1 MKMQHATHVLIA
13 MAALLGASAVHA
25 QACMVAPTDRKV
37 VSGRFGKLRPGGS
50 GNFGSANTQPHVH
63 DGLDFSTSAMS
74 LPVYATTDGLVTH
87 AGAMGTAGTAV
98 LIKRD
103 NGDVVAYYHLGGI
116 DPKVRLGMRVSPGQ
130 QVGVSGNTPS
140 KSMVKHLHLSYGS
153 ADQQVTRAAS
163 FQGKADNRSNSPFR
177 PEQLQ
182 YAFRRNGLGWRTDPA
197 PYFCDTFPISDGH
210 PEDVQTLGADTKA
223 QHDILFNGAAAGEGL
238 DAAQAIAAAADAA
251 RARAAGQS
259 VAEGKKDG
267 ESHGMPPLPPIGE
280 YDAMSAH
287 EMLRTEASKR
297 FGNPAWDQEIRKLSL
312 RGLMVEYLRTIA
324 VVNTMQ
330 EAIDRKNERIESLLA
345 TYTVQKLR
353 RTRSEVEAAHGRAA
367 SAGRQSG
374 INAGD

>member
-1 MKMQHATHVLIA
+1 MNMLRATRVLIA
-13 MAALLGASAVHA
+13 MTALLEVTAAHA
-25 QACMVAPTDRKV
+25 QTCMVAPTDRKV

-50 GNFGSANTQPHVH
+50 GNFGSANTRPHVH

-74 LPVYATTDGLVTH
+74 KPVYATTDGLITH
-87 AGAMGTAGTAV
+87 AGDMKTAGTAV

-116 DPKVRLGMRVSPGQ
+116 DPKIRIGMRVQAGQ

-140 KSMVKHLHLSYGS
+140 ESMVKHLHLSYGS
-153 ADQQVTRAAS
+153 ADQQAARAAS

-177 PEQLQ
+177 PDQLQ

-223 QHDILFNGAAAGEGL
+223 QHDILFNGAAAGEGV
-238 DAAQAIAAAADAA
+238 DSAQAMAAAADAA

-259 VAEGKKDG
+259 TEEGMKDG
-267 ESHGMPPLPPIGE
+267 ETHGMPPLPPIGE
-280 YDAMSAH
+280 YDAMSAN
-287 EMLRTEASKR
+287 EMLKTEASKR

-324 VVNTMQ
+324 IVNYMQ
-330 EAIDRKNERIESLLA
+330 EAIDRKKERIETLLA
-345 TYTVQKLR
+345 TYTVQKLKNT
-353 RTRSEVEAAHGRAA
+353 RTQVDAARNRAA
-367 SAGRQSG
+367 STSKQSQ
-374 INAGD
+374 IQ